1 MPNTS
6 YESDLPGA
14 LPPDFRSGFVAVMGR
29 PNVGKSTLVNTLLG
43 QKIAIVSPKPQTTRN
58 RLLGIL
64 TREDAQIIFVDTP
77 GIHKPLHKLGE
88 VLVETAAAALPDA
101 DAIVWVVDVAA
112 RPNDEDRQVAA
123 VLARAGGRLP
133 VILALNKSDR
143 LLPEHVV
150 ENSAAYAALAPGAQT
165 QLVSATRGDNLDLLL
180 AKIAAAL
187 PLGPL
192 LYPEDQ
198 VTDQQLRFMAAELV
212 REQVLLNLR
221 DEVPHSV
228 AVFVDEYKERNEG
241 LTYISAVIYVERDT
255 QKMILLGKDGDMVR
269 RIGAAARKTIEDLV
283 ETRVFLELWVK
294 VRPKWRMNEEE
305 LRRLGYALPKPRKPK
320 GGGHRRNVLNGPSG
334 PRWCIPTT
342 LLILISGGQIDERV
356 QLTVLGTQP
365 ATFGTDSATRGI

>member
-1 MPNTS
+1 MISNDELS
-6 YESDLPGA
+6 A
-14 LPPDFRSGFVAVMGR
+14 LGDAPPDFRSGFAAVMGR

-88 VLVETAAAALPDA
+88 VLVETATAALPDA

-320 GGGHRRNVLNGPSG
+320 GGGQRRRS
-334 PRWCIPTT
+334 
-342 LLILISGGQIDERV
+342 
-356 QLTVLGTQP
+356 
-365 ATFGTDSATRGI
+365 